1 MSEEHEQA
9 PETTPGAAPE
19 APEPGR
25 KEKAA
30 ARRAEFEA
38 KKAAKDAEKAA
49 AKAAALE
56 EKLAAKQA
64 KQAAKDEAKA
74 AKSAEKSEARQP
86 REKKA
91 AKPPKDP
98 YRPRFA
104 VAPGKVR
111 GFTVLAAMFALI
123 HVTGAVLLLLETTS
137 TPMLGV
143 VPSDASGVAYLG
155 AALALLVAGLWIVS
169 STLLCTGRI
178 LGRYLGVAAVVL
190 GLPLSLATTVV
201 AAPLLFS
208 ADVRDWAL

>member
-64 KQAAKDEAKA
+64 KQAAKNAKNEAKA
-74 AKSAEKSEARQP
+74 AKSAGKSDAKPP
-86 REKKA
+86 REKQA

-137 TPMLGV
+137 TPVFDV

-178 LGRYLGVAAVVL
+178 LGRHLGVAAVVL
-190 GLPLSLATTVV
+190 GLPLSLV